1 MRFLS
6 ISFLC
11 LSFLFSAL
19 FSTLT
24 FADDAELNKKIADCN
39 QLVKNGTPEKALD
52 SAGQLLKKNQKN
64 REVVLCKARAQMA
77 LNQFADAVPTLKTVE
92 QLSNSPNDHMMSL
105 AMLGNAYKGNQQFN
119 EAVASYQQS
128 MDIAKAQKNK
138 SFERITCNLVGE
150 VQALNKQFDEAITSY
165 QAGLKLALNDNER
178 ADAFERIASIYNQ
191 QQKHN
196 QAIEYQLKA
205 TLAYTH
211 YGDLDAQANAGL
223 ELGRIFM
230 DAGELDQ
237 AEKSI
242 NKILKLAVDNGGAY
256 WEVKSDL
263 YLAKVKMASH
273 QSNDAKKL
281 LESAQ
286 KLNKEVGDAMLSE
299 TISAALKQLDK

>member
-1 MRFLS
+1 MRFVS
-6 ISFLC
+6 ISFL
-11 LSFLFSAL
+11 LLAIFSNLA
-19 FSTLT
+19 
-24 FADDAELNKKIADCN
+24 FADDAELIKKIADCN
-39 QLVKNGTPEKALD
+39 QMVKNGTPEKALD
-52 SAGQLLKKNQKN
+52 FSNQLLKKNPKN

-77 LNQFADAVPTLKTVE
+77 LNQYTDAVPTLTSVD

-105 AMLGNAYKGNQQFN
+105 AMLGNAYKGNQQFS
-119 EAVASYQQS
+119 EAIASYQQS

-138 SFERITCNLVGE
+138 SFERITYSLIGE
-150 VQALNKQFDEAITSY
+150 VHTLNKQFDEAVASY

-191 QQKHN
+191 EQKHN

-205 TLAYTH
+205 ALAYTH

-223 ELGRIFM
+223 ELGRIYM
-230 DAGELDQ
+230 DAAEFEQ

-263 YLAKVKMASH
+263 YLAKLKMAIH
-273 QSNDAKKL
+273 QSNEAQKL
-281 LESAQ
+281 LEAAQ
-286 KLNKEVGDAMLSE
+286 KLNKEVGDVYLAE
-299 TISAALKQLDK
+299 GIAAALSQLNK

>member
-1 MRFLS
+1 MRIFS

-11 LSFLFSAL
+11 FSFLSSTMFSNL
-19 FSTLT
+19 V
-24 FADDAELNKKIADCN
+24 FADDAELNKKITDCN
-39 QLVKNGTPEKALD
+39 QLVKNGMPEKALE
-52 SAGQLLKKNQKN
+52 SASQLIKKNPKN
-64 REVVLCKARAQMA
+64 REGVLCKARAQIA
-77 LNQFADAVPTLKTVE
+77 LNQFSDAVPTLTSLD

-105 AMLGNAYKGNQQFN
+105 AMLGNAYKGNLQFN
-119 EAVASYQQS
+119 DAIASYQQS
-128 MDIAKAQKNK
+128 MEIAKAQKNK
-138 SFERITCNLVGE
+138 SFERIIYNLVGE
-150 VQALNKQFDEAITSY
+150 AQALNKQFDEAIQSY
-165 QAGLKLALNDNER
+165 QAAYKLALNDNER

-196 QAIEYQLKA
+196 LAIEYQVKA

-223 ELGRIFM
+223 ELGRIYL
-230 DAGELDQ
+230 DAGVLEQ

-256 WEVKSDL
+256 WEVKSDF

-273 QSNDAKKL
+273 QNADAQKL

-286 KLNKEVGDAMLSE
+286 KLNTEVGDATLTE
-299 TISAALKQLDK
+299 AIAAALNQLAK

>member
-6 ISFLC
+6 ISFL
-11 LSFLFSAL
+11 FLAL

-24 FADDAELNKKIADCN
+24 FADDAELNRKITDCN

-52 SAGQLLKKNQKN
+52 IAGQLLKKNQKN

-77 LNQFADAVPTLKTVE
+77 LNQFADAVPTLTTVD
-92 QLSNSPNDHMMSL
+92 QLSNLPNDHMMSL
-105 AMLGNAYKGNQQFN
+105 AMLGNAYKGNLQFN
-119 EAVASYQQS
+119 EAVTSYQQS

-150 VQALNKQFDEAITSY
+150 VQALNKQFDEAIANY

-223 ELGRIFM
+223 ELGRIYM

-263 YLAKVKMASH
+263 YLAKVKMANH
-273 QSNDAKKL
+273 QTNDAQKL

-299 TISAALKQLDK
+299 VIAATLNQIAK

>member
-1 MRFLS
+1 MRFS
-6 ISFLC
+6 AISFL
-11 LSFLFSAL
+11 FLTM

-24 FADDAELNKKIADCN
+24 FADDFELNKKINDCN

-52 SAGQLLKKNQKN
+52 FSNQLLKKNSKN
-64 REVVLCKARAQMA
+64 RELVLCKARAQMA
-77 LNQFADAVPTLKTVE
+77 LNQFADAVPTLTTAD
-92 QLSNSPNDHMMSL
+92 QLSNSSNDHMMSL

-119 EAVASYQQS
+119 EAIASYQQS

-138 SFERITCNLVGE
+138 SFERITYNLVGE
-150 VQALNKQFDEAITSY
+150 VRALNKQFDEAIASY

-223 ELGRIFM
+223 ELGRIYM

-263 YLAKVKMASH
+263 YLAKVKIASH
-273 QSNDAKKL
+273 QNNEAQKL
-281 LESAQ
+281 LEASL
-286 KLNKEVGDAMLSE
+286 KLNKEVGDALLSE
-299 TISAALKQLDK
+299 GITATLNQLAK

>member
-6 ISFLC
+6 ISFLGF
-11 LSFLFSAL
+11 SFLILAL
-19 FSTLT
+19 FNTLT

-39 QLVKNGTPEKALD
+39 QYIKNGTPEKALD

-77 LNQFADAVPTLKTVE
+77 LNQFADAVPTLTTVDK
-92 QLSNSPNDHMMSL
+92 LSNTPNEHMMSL

-119 EAVASYQQS
+119 EAIASYQQS

-138 SFERITCNLVGE
+138 SFERITYNLVGE
-150 VQALNKQFDEAITSY
+150 AQALTKQFEEAITSY

-223 ELGRIFM
+223 ELGRIYM
-230 DAGELDQ
+230 DAGELEQ

-242 NKILKLAVDNGGAY
+242 NKMLKLAVDNGGAY

-299 TISAALKQLDK
+299 AISAALKELAK

>member
-1 MRFLS
+1 
-6 ISFLC
+6 
-11 LSFLFSAL
+11 
-19 FSTLT
+19 
-24 FADDAELNKKIADCN
+24 
-39 QLVKNGTPEKALD
+39 
-52 SAGQLLKKNQKN
+52 
-64 REVVLCKARAQMA
+64 
-77 LNQFADAVPTLKTVE
+77 
-92 QLSNSPNDHMMSL
+92 MMSL

-223 ELGRIFM
+223 ELGRIYM

-286 KLNKEVGDAMLSE
+286 KLNKEVGDAMLFE

>member
-6 ISFLC
+6 I
-11 LSFLFSAL
+11 SFLFSAL

-24 FADDAELNKKIADCN
+24 FADDADLNKKITDCN
-39 QLVKNGTPEKALD
+39 QLVKNGKPEKALD

-77 LNQFADAVPTLKTVE
+77 LNQFADAVPTLTTVE

-150 VQALNKQFDEAITSY
+150 VQALNKQFDEAIVSY

-223 ELGRIFM
+223 ELGRIYM

-263 YLAKVKMASH
+263 YLAKVKMGSH

>member
-6 ISFLC
+6 ISFLSI
-11 LSFLFSAL
+11 SFLLSAL

-24 FADDAELNKKIADCN
+24 FAEDAELNKKIADCN
-39 QLVKNGTPEKALD
+39 QSVKNGTPEKALD

-77 LNQFADAVPTLKTVE
+77 LNQFADAVPTLTTVD
-92 QLSNSPNDHMMSL
+92 QLSNTPNDHMMSL

-119 EAVASYQQS
+119 EAIASYQQS

-138 SFERITCNLVGE
+138 SFERITYNLVGE
-150 VQALNKQFDEAITSY
+150 VQALNKQFDEAIASY

-196 QAIEYQLKA
+196 KAIEYQLKA

-223 ELGRIFM
+223 ELGRIYM
-230 DAGELDQ
+230 DAGELEQ

-242 NKILKLAVDNGGAY
+242 NKMLKLAVDNGGAY

-273 QSNDAKKL
+273 QSNDAKRL

-299 TISAALKQLDK
+299 TISATLKELDK

>member
-6 ISFLC
+6 I
-11 LSFLFSAL
+11 SFLFSAL

-24 FADDAELNKKIADCN
+24 FADDADLNKKITDCN
-39 QLVKNGTPEKALD
+39 QLVKNGKPEKALD

-77 LNQFADAVPTLKTVE
+77 LNQFADAVPTLTTVE

-223 ELGRIFM
+223 ELGRIYM

-263 YLAKVKMASH
+263 YLAKVKMGSH

>member
-6 ISFLC
+6 ISFLG
-11 LSFLFSAL
+11 LSFLILAL
-19 FSTLT
+19 FNTLT

-39 QLVKNGTPEKALD
+39 QSVKNGTPEKALD

-77 LNQFADAVPTLKTVE
+77 LNQFADAVPTLTTVD
-92 QLSNSPNDHMMSL
+92 QLSNTPNDHMMSL

-119 EAVASYQQS
+119 EAIASYQQS

-138 SFERITCNLVGE
+138 SFERITYNLVGE
-150 VQALNKQFDEAITSY
+150 VQALNKQFDEAIASY

-223 ELGRIFM
+223 ELGRIYM
-230 DAGELDQ
+230 DAGELEQ

-256 WEVKSDL
+256 WEVKSDW

-273 QSNDAKKL
+273 QSNDAKRL

-299 TISAALKQLDK
+299 AISATLKELDK

>member
-19 FSTLT
+19 FSTT
-24 FADDAELNKKIADCN
+24 SFADNAELNKKIADCN
-39 QLVKNGTPEKALD
+39 QLVKSETPEKALD
-52 SAGQLLKKNQKN
+52 LSDQLFKKNPNN

-77 LNQFADAVPTLKTVE
+77 LNQYADAVPTLTTAD
-92 QLSNSPNDHMMSL
+92 QLSNSPNDHMMSI
-105 AMLGNAYKGNQQFN
+105 AMLGNAYKGNQHFK
-119 EAVASYQQS
+119 EAIASYQQA

-138 SFERITCNLVGE
+138 IFEHITYGLVGE
-150 VQALNKQFDEAITSY
+150 AQALNKQFDEAIASY
-165 QAGLKLALNDNER
+165 QEGLKLALNDNER
-178 ADAFERIASIYNQ
+178 ANAFEHIASIYNQ

-196 QAIEYQLKA
+196 QAIEYQIKA

-223 ELGRIFM
+223 ELGRIYM
-230 DAGELDQ
+230 DAGEFEQ
-237 AEKSI
+237 AERSL

-263 YLAKVKMASH
+263 YLAKVKLASH
-273 QSNDAKKL
+273 QNNEAQKL
-281 LESAQ
+281 LEAAQ
-286 KLNKEVGDAMLSE
+286 KLNKEVGDAYLAE
-299 TISAALKQLDK
+299 GIAAALSQHAK

>member
-6 ISFLC
+6 ISFLGF
-11 LSFLFSAL
+11 SFLILAL
-19 FSTLT
+19 FNTLT

-39 QLVKNGTPEKALD
+39 QSVKNGTPEKALD

-77 LNQFADAVPTLKTVE
+77 LNQFADAVPTLTTVD
-92 QLSNSPNDHMMSL
+92 QLSNTPNDHMMSL

-119 EAVASYQQS
+119 EAIASYQQS

-138 SFERITCNLVGE
+138 SFERITYNLVGE
-150 VQALNKQFDEAITSY
+150 VQALNKQFDEAIASY

-223 ELGRIFM
+223 ELGRIYM
-230 DAGELDQ
+230 DAGELEQ

-256 WEVKSDL
+256 WEVKSDW

-273 QSNDAKKL
+273 QSNDAKRL

-299 TISAALKQLDK
+299 AISATLKELDK